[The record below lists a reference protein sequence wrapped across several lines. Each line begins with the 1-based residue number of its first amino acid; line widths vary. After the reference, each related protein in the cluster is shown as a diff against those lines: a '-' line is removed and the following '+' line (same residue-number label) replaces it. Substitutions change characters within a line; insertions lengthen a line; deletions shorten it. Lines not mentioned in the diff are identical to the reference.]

1 MRRKLFFCVI
11 MMLLIPLTMTA
22 RKKKTTSESKEVK
35 KETAYEK
42 LFKGK
47 ACETKKGMITLHKME
62 GKIYFEIPLSLLGKE
77 MLIGSTI
84 TAITD
89 NNFGSVGEKPK
100 MPLHVTFMKTDSVV
114 SLCELSSGHY
124 TPDANIAKRLEE
136 SHRPAIMQVFPVK
149 AYSADSS
156 AVVVDMTDFLLSDEE
171 RLNPFTYWA
180 PATIYPRQLQKVF
193 QKNNSQI
200 ESVKAFDDNISVQ
213 SALTYT
219 VSVRD
224 QMRFYYYQMPFT
236 VVMTR
241 SFILLPEEKMRPRLA
256 DPRISIFYQ
265 GKMEFDTRNRGMEGR
280 YYAQRWRLEPVDE
293 AAYRQGKLV
302 DVKEPIVFYVDD
314 AFPENWKQAIKEGVE
329 VWQDAFE
336 KIGLKNAI
344 VARDFPKDDPEFDP
358 DNLKYSC
365 IRYSPSWIANAMGPS
380 WTDPRTGEI
389 INASVY
395 LYHNLVKLV
404 QDWRFIHTAAV
415 DPDVRRKVLD
425 PETLHDCIRYV
436 VSHEVGHCL
445 SFMHNMS
452 ASAAIPVDSLRSPSF
467 TQKYGTT
474 YSIMD
479 YARNN
484 YVAQPGDKE
493 RGVRLTPP
501 RLGVYD
507 YYTIKWLYTPLPDAR
522 SSEEEVPTLD
532 RWISEKAGDPAYRYG
547 MQQFGGRLDPS
558 SFEEDLGDDAMK
570 AATYG
575 IKNLKYILAN
585 LNEWV
590 AADDKDYTFRQN
602 IYNELIYQYFRYLNH
617 VIYNIGGIYINQR
630 YDGDPLPFYEPVSRE
645 KQERALRFMLAQ
657 LKDMDWLDAPGM
669 QKTLPLM
676 KNISGDLENAI
687 FQGIMSR
694 VGALFL
700 CMEKTDRDH
709 YTPGMYMNQIFDF
722 VFAPTRQGKILTGT
736 DMRLQTKYLSHLIT
750 GSKVTVKGMGGQS
763 MALVNGLALEVPE
776 YIKAKSREVYG
787 VLPVNSVGIFTNQEV
802 SGEALLPEEI
812 QGFGAA
818 YTTGPMQTS
827 MEAIYFD
834 ILKKA
839 RALLKSKIN
848 TGSEETRIHYKLL
861 IHKLDQALES

>member
-1 MRRKLFFCVI
+1 MKLFCCVV
-11 MMLLIPLTMTA
+11 MLLLVPLTMMA
-22 RKKKTTSESKEVK
+22 KKKKTALVSKETK

-47 ACETKKGMITLHKME
+47 DCETKKGMITLHKTE
-62 GKIYFEIPLSLLGKE
+62 GKVYFEIPLSLLGKE

-84 TAITD
+84 TSITD

-100 MPLHVTFMKTDSVV
+100 MPLHVTFTKTDSII
-114 SLCELSSGHY
+114 SLCELSSDYY
-124 TPDANIAKRLEE
+124 TPDENIAKRLVE
-136 SHRPAIMQVFPVK
+136 SHRPAIMQVFPIK
-149 AYSADSS
+149 AYSVDSS
-156 AVVVDMTDFLLSDEE
+156 AVVIDMTDYLVSDEE

-180 PATIYPRQLQKVF
+180 PATAYPRRLQKVF
-193 QKNNSQI
+193 LKNNSQI
-200 ESVKAFDDNISVQ
+200 EDIKAFGDNISVQ

-219 VSVRD
+219 VSVND
-224 QMRFYYYQMPFT
+224 QVRYYYYQMPFT

-241 SFILLPEEKMRPRLA
+241 SFILLPEETMRPRMA
-256 DPRISIFYQ
+256 DPRISIFYR
-265 GKMEFDTRNRGMEGR
+265 GKMEFDQKNRGMEGR

-293 AAYRQGKLV
+293 EAYRQGKLV
-302 DVKEPIVFYVDD
+302 EVKKPIVFYVDD
-314 AFPENWKQAIKEGVE
+314 AFPAAWREAIKEGVE

-344 VARDFPKDDPEFDP
+344 VAKDFPKDDPEFDP

-395 LYHNLVKLV
+395 LYHNLIKLV
-404 QDWRFIHTAAV
+404 QDWRFVHTAAA

-425 PETLHDCIRYV
+425 AKTLHDCIRYV

-507 YYTIKWLYTPLPDAR
+507 YYTIKWLYTPLLDAHTP
-522 SSEEEVPTLD
+522 EDEVATLD
-532 RWISEKAGDPAYRYG
+532 RWIGEKAGDPIYRYG
-547 MQQFGGRLDPS
+547 MQQMGGRIDPS
-558 SFEEDLGDDAMK
+558 AFEEDLGDDAMK

-575 IKNLKYILAN
+575 VKNLKYILAN

-590 AADDKDYTFRQN
+590 GAEDKDYSFRQN
-602 IYNELIYQYFRYLNH
+602 IYNEIVYQYFRYLNH

-630 YDGDPLPFYEPVSRE
+630 YEGDPRPFYESVSRD
-645 KQERALRFMLAQ
+645 KQERALDFMLEQ
-657 LKDMDWLDAPGM
+657 LKNMSWIDAPEL
-669 QKTLPLM
+669 QKVLPLM
-676 KNISGDLENAI
+676 KNMSGDLEDAI
-687 FQGIMSR
+687 FQGLMSR

-700 CMEKTDRDH
+700 CVEKADKDY
-709 YTPGMYMNQIFDF
+709 YTPKMYMDRIFD
-722 VFAPTRQGKILTGT
+722 VIFAPTRQGRSLNGT
-736 DMRLQTKYLSHLIT
+736 DMRLQTKLLSHLIT

-763 MALVNGLALEVPE
+763 MAATAGLALEIPE
-776 YIKAKSREVYG
+776 YVKAKSRERYG
-787 VLPVNSVGIFTNQEV
+787 ILPVNSVGIFTNTEMRK
-802 SGEALLPEEI
+802 EASLPEEI
-812 QGFGAA
+812 QGFGPT
-818 YTTGPMQTS
+818 YTMGPAQAS

-834 ILKKA
+834 MLKKA
-839 RALLKSKIN
+839 RVLLKGKMN
-848 TGSEETRIHYKLL
+848 TGSEETRVHYKLL
-861 IHKLDQALES
+861 VHKLEQALK

>member
-1 MRRKLFFCVI
+1 MKLFYCVV
-11 MMLLIPLTMTA
+11 LLLLVPLTMTA
-22 RKKKTTSESKEVK
+22 RKKKTTSVNKETK
-35 KETAYEK
+35 KETVYEK

-47 ACETKKGMITLHKME
+47 DCETREGMITLHKTD
-62 GKIYFEIPLSLLGKE
+62 GKIYFEIPLSLLGRE

-84 TAITD
+84 TSITD

-100 MPLHVTFMKTDSVV
+100 MPLYVTFMKTDSVV
-114 SLCELSSGHY
+114 SLCELSARYY
-124 TPDANIAKRLEE
+124 TPDENIAKRLEE
-136 SHRPAIMQVFPVK
+136 SHRPAIMQVFPIK

-156 AVVVDMTDFLLSDEE
+156 AVVIDMTDYLVSDEE
-171 RLNPFTYWA
+171 RLNPFSYWA
-180 PATIYPRQLQKVF
+180 PATAYPRQLQKVF

-200 ESVKAFDDNISVQ
+200 EDIKAFGDNISVQ

-219 VSVRD
+219 VTVNDQVRC
-224 QMRFYYYQMPFT
+224 YYYQMPFT

-265 GKMEFDTRNRGMEGR
+265 GKMEFNQKNRGMEGR

-293 AAYRQGKLV
+293 EAYRQGKLV
-302 DVKEPIVFYVDD
+302 EVKKPIVFYVDD
-314 AFPENWKQAIKEGVE
+314 AFPEAWRRAIKEGVE
-329 VWQDAFE
+329 VWQEAFE
-336 KIGLKNAI
+336 QIGLKNAI
-344 VARDFPKDDPEFDP
+344 VAKDFPKDDPEFDP

-395 LYHNLVKLV
+395 LYHNLIKLV
-404 QDWRFIHTAAV
+404 QDWRFVHTAAA

-425 PETLHDCIRYV
+425 AETLHDCLRYV

-467 TQKYGTT
+467 TRKYGTT

-522 SSEEEVPTLD
+522 TPEDEVPVLD
-532 RWISEKAGDPAYRYG
+532 RWIGEKAGNPIYRYG
-547 MQQFGGRLDPS
+547 MQQMGGRMDPS

-575 IKNLKYILAN
+575 VKNLKYILAN

-590 AADDKDYTFRQN
+590 GAEDKDYSFRQN
-602 IYNELIYQYFRYLNH
+602 IYNEIVYQYFRYLNH

-630 YDGDPLPFYEPVSRE
+630 YEGDPLPFYESVSRD
-645 KQERALRFMLAQ
+645 KQERAVNFMLEQ
-657 LKDMDWLDAPGM
+657 LKNMSWIDAPEL
-669 QKTLPLM
+669 QKSLPLM
-676 KNISGDLENAI
+676 KNISGDLEDAI
-687 FQGIMSR
+687 FQGLMSR

-700 CMEKTDRDH
+700 CVEKADKDY
-709 YTPGMYMNQIFDF
+709 YTPKMYMDRIFD
-722 VFAPTRQGKILTGT
+722 VIFAPTRQGRSLNGT
-736 DMRLQTKYLSHLIT
+736 DMRLQTKLLSHLIT

-763 MALVNGLALEVPE
+763 MAATAGLALEIPE
-776 YIKAKSREVYG
+776 YVKAKSRERYG
-787 VLPVNSVGIFTNQEV
+787 ILPVNSVGIFTNTEV
-802 SGEALLPEEI
+802 RKEASLPEEI
-812 QGFGAA
+812 QGFGSA
-818 YTTGPMQTS
+818 YTMGPVQAS

-834 ILKKA
+834 MLKKA
-839 RALLKSKIN
+839 RVLLKGKMN
-848 TGSEETRIHYKLL
+848 TGSEETRVHYKLL
-861 IHKLDQALES
+861 VHKLEQALK

>member
-11 MMLLIPLTMTA
+11 MMLLVPLTMMA
-22 RKKKTTSESKEVK
+22 RKKKTTSENKEVK

-42 LFKGK
+42 LLKGK
-47 ACETKKGMITLHKME
+47 VCETKEGMITLHKID
-62 GKIYFEIPLSLLGKE
+62 GKVYFEVPLSLLGKE

-100 MPLHVTFMKTDSVV
+100 NPLHVTFMKTDSVV
-114 SLCELSSGHY
+114 SLCGVSAGYY
-124 TPDANIAKRLEE
+124 TPDAKIAKRLEE
-136 SHRPAIMQVFPVK
+136 SHRPAIIQVFPVK

-156 AVVVDMTDFLLSDEE
+156 AVVIDMTDYLLSDEE
-171 RLNPFTYWA
+171 RLNPFSYWA
-180 PATIYPRQLQKVF
+180 PATAYPRQLQKVF

-200 ESVKAFDDNISVQ
+200 EGMKAFDDNISVQ

-219 VSVRD
+219 VSVKD
-224 QMRFYYYQMPFT
+224 QVRYYYNQMPFT

-265 GKMEFDTRNRGMEGR
+265 EKMEFDTRNRGMEGR

-293 AAYRQGKLV
+293 EAYRQGKLV

-344 VARDFPKDDPEFDP
+344 VAKDFPKDEPGFDP

-404 QDWRFIHTAAV
+404 QDWRFIHTAAA

-467 TQKYGTT
+467 TREYGTT

-507 YYTIKWLYTPLPDAR
+507 YYTIKWLYSPLLDAR

-532 RWISEKAGDPAYRYG
+532 RWISEKAGDPVYRYG
-547 MQQFGGRLDPS
+547 MQQFSGRLDPS

-590 AADDKDYTFRQN
+590 AAEDKDYSFRQN
-602 IYNELIYQYFRYLNH
+602 IYNELIYQYVRYLNH
-617 VIYNIGGIYINQR
+617 VIYNVGGIDITQR
-630 YDGDPLPFYEPVSRE
+630 YDGDPLPFYEPVSRD

-676 KNISGDLENAI
+676 KNISGDLEDAI
-687 FQGIMSR
+687 FQGVMSR

-722 VFAPTRQGKILTGT
+722 VFAPTRQGKSLTGT

-750 GSKVTVKGMGGQS
+750 GSKVTIKGMGGQS
-763 MALVNGLALEVPE
+763 MAFANGLALEVPE
-776 YIKAKSREVYG
+776 YMKEKSREVYG
-787 VLPVNSVGIFTNQEV
+787 ILPESSVGIFTNREMF
-802 SGEALLPEEI
+802 GEIPLPEKI
-812 QGFGAA
+812 QGFGSA
-818 YTTGPMQTS
+818 YTTGPMQAS

-839 RALLKSKIN
+839 RALLKSKMN
-848 TGSEETRIHYKLL
+848 TGAEETRVHYKLL

>member
-1 MRRKLFFCVI
+1 MRLFCCVA
-11 MMLLIPLTMTA
+11 MLLLVPLTMTA
-22 RKKKTTSESKEVK
+22 RKKKTTSVNKETK
-35 KETAYEK
+35 KETVYEK

-47 ACETKKGMITLHKME
+47 DCETREGMITLHKTD
-62 GKIYFEIPLSLLGKE
+62 GKIYFEIPLSLLGRE

-84 TAITD
+84 TSITD

-100 MPLHVTFMKTDSVV
+100 TPLYVTFMKTDSVV
-114 SLCELSSGHY
+114 SLCELSARYY
-124 TPDANIAKRLEE
+124 TPDENIAKRLEE
-136 SHRPAIMQVFPVK
+136 SHRPAIMQVFPIK

-156 AVVVDMTDFLLSDEE
+156 AVVIDMTDYLVSDEE
-171 RLNPFTYWA
+171 RLNPFSYWA
-180 PATIYPRQLQKVF
+180 PATSYPRQLQKVF

-200 ESVKAFDDNISVQ
+200 EDIKAFGDNISVQ

-219 VSVRD
+219 VTVNDQVRY
-224 QMRFYYYQMPFT
+224 YYYQMPFT
-236 VVMTR
+236 AVMTR
-241 SFILLPEEKMRPRLA
+241 SFILLPKEKMRPRLA

-265 GKMEFDTRNRGMEGR
+265 GKMEFDQKNRGMEGR

-293 AAYRQGKLV
+293 EAYRQGKLV
-302 DVKEPIVFYVDD
+302 EVKKPIVFYVDD
-314 AFPENWKQAIKEGVE
+314 AFPEAWRRAIKEGVE
-329 VWQDAFE
+329 VWQEAFE
-336 KIGLKNAI
+336 QIGLKNAI
-344 VARDFPKDDPEFDP
+344 VAKDFPKDDPEFDP

-395 LYHNLVKLV
+395 LYHNLIKLV
-404 QDWRFIHTAAV
+404 QDWRFVHTAAA

-425 PETLHDCIRYV
+425 AETLHDCLRYV

-467 TQKYGTT
+467 TRKYGTT

-522 SSEEEVPTLD
+522 TPEDEVPVLD
-532 RWISEKAGDPAYRYG
+532 RWIGEKAGNPIYRYG
-547 MQQFGGRLDPS
+547 MQQMSGRMDPS

-575 IKNLKYILAN
+575 VKNLKYILAN

-590 AADDKDYTFRQN
+590 GAEDKDYSFRQN
-602 IYNELIYQYFRYLNH
+602 IYNEIVYQYFRYLNH

-630 YDGDPLPFYEPVSRE
+630 YEGDPLPFYESVSRD
-645 KQERALRFMLAQ
+645 KQERALSFMLDQ
-657 LKDMDWLDAPGM
+657 LKNMSWIDAPEL
-669 QKTLPLM
+669 QKSLPLM
-676 KNISGDLENAI
+676 KNISGDLEDAI
-687 FQGIMSR
+687 FQGLMSR

-700 CMEKTDRDH
+700 CVEKADKDY
-709 YTPGMYMNQIFDF
+709 YTPKMYMDRIFDVIF
-722 VFAPTRQGKILTGT
+722 TPTRQGRSLNGT
-736 DMRLQTKYLSHLIT
+736 DMRLQTKLLSHLIT

-763 MALVNGLALEVPE
+763 MAATAGLALEIPE
-776 YIKAKSREVYG
+776 YVKAKSRERYG
-787 VLPVNSVGIFTNQEV
+787 VLPVNSVGIFTNTEMRK
-802 SGEALLPEEI
+802 EASLPEEI
-812 QGFGAA
+812 QGFGPA
-818 YTTGPMQTS
+818 YTMGPAQAS

-834 ILKKA
+834 MLKKA
-839 RALLKSKIN
+839 RVLLKGKMN
-848 TGSEETRIHYKLL
+848 TGSEETRAHYKLL
-861 IHKLDQALES
+861 VHKLEQALK

>member
-1 MRRKLFFCVI
+1 MRLFCCVA
-11 MMLLIPLTMTA
+11 MLLLVPLTMTA
-22 RKKKTTSESKEVK
+22 RKKKTTSVNKETK
-35 KETAYEK
+35 KETVYEK

-47 ACETKKGMITLHKME
+47 DCETREGMITLHKTD
-62 GKIYFEIPLSLLGKE
+62 GKIYFEIPLSLLGRE
-77 MLIGSTI
+77 MLVGSTI
-84 TAITD
+84 TSITD

-100 MPLHVTFMKTDSVV
+100 MPLYVTFMKTDSVI
-114 SLCELSSGHY
+114 SLCELSARYY
-124 TPDANIAKRLEE
+124 TPDENIAKRLEE
-136 SHRPAIMQVFPVK
+136 SHRPAIMQVFPIK
-149 AYSADSS
+149 AYPADSS
-156 AVVVDMTDFLLSDEE
+156 AVVIDMTDYLVSDEE

-180 PATIYPRQLQKVF
+180 PATAYPRQLQKVF

-200 ESVKAFDDNISVQ
+200 EDIKAFGDNISVQ

-219 VSVRD
+219 VTVNDQVRY
-224 QMRFYYYQMPFT
+224 YYYQMPFT

-265 GKMEFDTRNRGMEGR
+265 GKMEFDQKNRGMEGR

-293 AAYRQGKLV
+293 EAYRQGKLV
-302 DVKEPIVFYVDD
+302 EVKKPIVFYVDD
-314 AFPENWKQAIKEGVE
+314 AFPEAWRRAIKEGVE
-329 VWQDAFE
+329 VWQEAFE
-336 KIGLKNAI
+336 QIGFKNAI
-344 VARDFPKDDPEFDP
+344 VAKDFPKDDPEFDP

-395 LYHNLVKLV
+395 LYHNLIKLV
-404 QDWRFIHTAAV
+404 QDWRFVHTAAA

-425 PETLHDCIRYV
+425 AETLHDCLRYV

-467 TQKYGTT
+467 TRKYGTT

-522 SSEEEVPTLD
+522 TPEDEVPVLD
-532 RWISEKAGDPAYRYG
+532 RWIGEKAGNPIYRYG
-547 MQQFGGRLDPS
+547 MQQMSGRMDPS

-575 IKNLKYILAN
+575 VKNLKYILAN

-590 AADDKDYTFRQN
+590 GAEDKDYSFRQN
-602 IYNELIYQYFRYLNH
+602 IYNEIVYQYFRYLNH

-630 YDGDPLPFYEPVSRE
+630 YEGDPLPFYESVSRD
-645 KQERALRFMLAQ
+645 KQERAVSFMLEQ
-657 LKDMDWLDAPGM
+657 LKNMSWIDAPEL
-669 QKTLPLM
+669 QKSLPLM
-676 KNISGDLENAI
+676 KNISGDLEDAI
-687 FQGIMSR
+687 FQGLMSR

-700 CMEKTDRDH
+700 CVEKADKDY
-709 YTPGMYMNQIFDF
+709 YTPKMYMDRIFDVIF
-722 VFAPTRQGKILTGT
+722 TPTRQGRSLNGT
-736 DMRLQTKYLSHLIT
+736 DMRLQTKLLSHLIT

-763 MALVNGLALEVPE
+763 MAATASLALEIPE
-776 YIKAKSREVYG
+776 YVKAKSRERYG
-787 VLPVNSVGIFTNQEV
+787 VLPVNSVGIFTNTEMRKEP
-802 SGEALLPEEI
+802 SLPEEI
-812 QGFGAA
+812 QGFGPA
-818 YTTGPMQTS
+818 YTMGPAQAS

-834 ILKKA
+834 MLKKA
-839 RALLKSKIN
+839 RVLLKGKMN
-848 TGSEETRIHYKLL
+848 TGSEETRVHYKLL
-861 IHKLDQALES
+861 VHKLEQALK

>member
-11 MMLLIPLTMTA
+11 MMLLVPLTMMA
-22 RKKKTTSESKEVK
+22 RKKKTTSENKEVK
-35 KETAYEK
+35 KETTYEK
-42 LFKGK
+42 LLKGK
-47 ACETKKGMITLHKME
+47 VCETKEGMITLHKID
-62 GKIYFEIPLSLLGKE
+62 GKVYFEVPLSLLGKE

-100 MPLHVTFMKTDSVV
+100 NPLHVTFTKTDSVV
-114 SLCELSSGHY
+114 SLCELSAGYY
-124 TPDANIAKRLEE
+124 TPDAKIAKRLEE
-136 SHRPAIMQVFPVK
+136 SHRPAIIQVFPVK

-156 AVVVDMTDFLLSDEE
+156 AVVIDMTDYLLSDEE
-171 RLNPFTYWA
+171 RLNPFSYWA
-180 PATIYPRQLQKVF
+180 PATAYPRQLQKVF

-200 ESVKAFDDNISVQ
+200 EGMKAFDDNISVQ

-219 VSVRD
+219 VSVKD
-224 QMRFYYYQMPFT
+224 QVRYYYNQMPFT

-265 GKMEFDTRNRGMEGR
+265 EKMEFDTRNRGMEGR
-280 YYAQRWRLEPVDE
+280 YYAQRWRLEPADE
-293 AAYRQGKLV
+293 EAYRQGKLV

-344 VARDFPKDDPEFDP
+344 VAKDFPKDEPGFDP

-404 QDWRFIHTAAV
+404 QDWRFIHTAAA

-467 TQKYGTT
+467 TREYGTT

-507 YYTIKWLYTPLPDAR
+507 YYTIKWLYSPLLDAR

-532 RWISEKAGDPAYRYG
+532 RWISEKAGDPVYRYG
-547 MQQFGGRLDPS
+547 MQQFSGRLDPS

-590 AADDKDYTFRQN
+590 AAEDKDYSFRQN

-630 YDGDPLPFYEPVSRE
+630 YDGDPLPFYEPVSRD

-676 KNISGDLENAI
+676 KNISGDLEDAI
-687 FQGIMSR
+687 FQGVMSR

-722 VFAPTRQGKILTGT
+722 VFAPTRQGKSLTGT

-750 GSKVTVKGMGGQS
+750 GSKVTIKGMGGQS
-763 MALVNGLALEVPE
+763 MAFANGLALEVPE
-776 YIKAKSREVYG
+776 YMKEKSREVYG
-787 VLPVNSVGIFTNQEV
+787 ILPESSVGIFTNREMF
-802 SGEALLPEEI
+802 GEIPLPEKI
-812 QGFGAA
+812 QGFGSA
-818 YTTGPMQTS
+818 YTTGPMQAS

-839 RALLKSKIN
+839 RALLKSKMN
-848 TGSEETRIHYKLL
+848 TGAEETRVHYKLL

>member
-1 MRRKLFFCVI
+1 MRLFCCVA
-11 MMLLIPLTMTA
+11 MLLLVPLTMTA
-22 RKKKTTSESKEVK
+22 RKKKTTSVNKETK
-35 KETAYEK
+35 KETVYEK

-47 ACETKKGMITLHKME
+47 DCETREGMITLHKTD
-62 GKIYFEIPLSLLGKE
+62 GKIYFEIPLSLLGRE

-84 TAITD
+84 TSITD

-100 MPLHVTFMKTDSVV
+100 TPLYVTFMKADSVV
-114 SLCELSSGHY
+114 SLCELSARYY
-124 TPDANIAKRLEE
+124 TPDENIAKRLEE
-136 SHRPAIMQVFPVK
+136 SHRPAIMQVFPIK

-156 AVVVDMTDFLLSDEE
+156 AVVIDMTDYLVSDEE
-171 RLNPFTYWA
+171 RLNPFSYWA
-180 PATIYPRQLQKVF
+180 PATAYPRQLQKVF

-200 ESVKAFDDNISVQ
+200 EDIKAFGDNISVQ

-219 VSVRD
+219 VTVNDQVRY
-224 QMRFYYYQMPFT
+224 YYYQMPFT

-265 GKMEFDTRNRGMEGR
+265 GKMEFNQKNRGMEGR
-280 YYAQRWRLEPVDE
+280 YYAQRWRLEPIDE
-293 AAYRQGKLV
+293 EAYRQGKLV
-302 DVKEPIVFYVDD
+302 EVKKPIVFYVDD
-314 AFPENWKQAIKEGVE
+314 AFPEAWRRAIKEGVE
-329 VWQDAFE
+329 VWQEAFE
-336 KIGLKNAI
+336 QIGFKNAI
-344 VARDFPKDDPEFDP
+344 VAKDFPKDDPEFDP

-395 LYHNLVKLV
+395 LYHNLIKLV
-404 QDWRFIHTAAV
+404 QDWRFVHTAAA

-425 PETLHDCIRYV
+425 AETLHDCLRYV

-467 TQKYGTT
+467 TRKYGTT

-493 RGVRLTPP
+493 RGVCLTPP

-522 SSEEEVPTLD
+522 TPEDEVPVLD
-532 RWISEKAGDPAYRYG
+532 RWIGEKAGNPIYRYG
-547 MQQFGGRLDPS
+547 MQQMGGRMDPS

-575 IKNLKYILAN
+575 VKNLKYILAN

-590 AADDKDYTFRQN
+590 GAEDKDYSFRQN
-602 IYNELIYQYFRYLNH
+602 IYNEIVYQYFRYLNH

-630 YDGDPLPFYEPVSRE
+630 YEGDPLPFYESVSRD
-645 KQERALRFMLAQ
+645 KQERALSFMLEQ
-657 LKDMDWLDAPGM
+657 LKNMSWIDAPEL
-669 QKTLPLM
+669 QKSLPLM
-676 KNISGDLENAI
+676 KNISGDLEDAI
-687 FQGIMSR
+687 FQGLMSR

-700 CMEKTDRDH
+700 CVEKADKDY
-709 YTPGMYMNQIFDF
+709 YTPKMYMDRIFD
-722 VFAPTRQGKILTGT
+722 VIFAPTRQGRSLNGT
-736 DMRLQTKYLSHLIT
+736 DMRLQTKLLSHLIT

-763 MALVNGLALEVPE
+763 MAATAGLALEIPE
-776 YIKAKSREVYG
+776 YVKAKSRERYG
-787 VLPVNSVGIFTNQEV
+787 VLPVNSVGIFTNTEMQKEP
-802 SGEALLPEEI
+802 SLPEEI
-812 QGFGAA
+812 QGFGPA
-818 YTTGPMQTS
+818 YTMGPAQAS

-834 ILKKA
+834 MLKKA
-839 RALLKSKIN
+839 RVLLKGKMN
-848 TGSEETRIHYKLL
+848 TGSEETRVHYKLL
-861 IHKLDQALES
+861 VHKLEQALK

>member
-1 MRRKLFFCVI
+1 MKLFCCVV
-11 MMLLIPLTMTA
+11 MLLLVPLTMMA
-22 RKKKTTSESKEVK
+22 KKKKTALVSKETK

-47 ACETKKGMITLHKME
+47 DCETKKGMITLHKTE
-62 GKIYFEIPLSLLGKE
+62 GKVYFEIPLSLLGKE

-84 TAITD
+84 TSITD

-100 MPLHVTFMKTDSVV
+100 MPLHVTFTKTDSII
-114 SLCELSSGHY
+114 SLCELSSDYY
-124 TPDANIAKRLEE
+124 TPDENIAKRLVE
-136 SHRPAIMQVFPVK
+136 SHRPAIMQVFPIK
-149 AYSADSS
+149 AYSVDSS
-156 AVVVDMTDFLLSDEE
+156 AVVIDMTDYLVSDEE

-180 PATIYPRQLQKVF
+180 PATAYPRRLQKVF
-193 QKNNSQI
+193 LKNNSQI
-200 ESVKAFDDNISVQ
+200 EDIKAFGDNISVQ

-219 VSVRD
+219 VSVND
-224 QMRFYYYQMPFT
+224 QVRYYYYQMPFT

-241 SFILLPEEKMRPRLA
+241 SFILLPEETMRPRMA
-256 DPRISIFYQ
+256 DPRISIFYR
-265 GKMEFDTRNRGMEGR
+265 GKMEFDQKNRGMEGR

-293 AAYRQGKLV
+293 EAYRQGKLV
-302 DVKEPIVFYVDD
+302 EVKKPIVFYVDD
-314 AFPENWKQAIKEGVE
+314 AFPAAWREAIKEGVE

-344 VARDFPKDDPEFDP
+344 VAKDFPKDDPEFDP

-395 LYHNLVKLV
+395 LYHNLIKLV
-404 QDWRFIHTAAV
+404 QDWRFVHTAAA

-425 PETLHDCIRYV
+425 AETLHDCIRYV

-507 YYTIKWLYTPLPDAR
+507 YYTIKWLYTPLLDAHTP
-522 SSEEEVPTLD
+522 EDEVATLD
-532 RWISEKAGDPAYRYG
+532 RWIGEKAGDPIYRYG
-547 MQQFGGRLDPS
+547 MQQMGGRIDPS
-558 SFEEDLGDDAMK
+558 AFEEDLGDDAMK

-575 IKNLKYILAN
+575 VKNLKYILAN

-590 AADDKDYTFRQN
+590 GAEDKDYSFRQN
-602 IYNELIYQYFRYLNH
+602 IYNEIVYQYFRYLNH

-630 YDGDPLPFYEPVSRE
+630 YEGDPRPFYESVSRD
-645 KQERALRFMLAQ
+645 KQERALDFMLEQ
-657 LKDMDWLDAPGM
+657 LKNMSWIDAPEL
-669 QKTLPLM
+669 QKVLPLM
-676 KNISGDLENAI
+676 KNMSGDLEDAI
-687 FQGIMSR
+687 FQGLMSR

-700 CMEKTDRDH
+700 CVEKADKDY
-709 YTPGMYMNQIFDF
+709 YTPKMYMDRIFD
-722 VFAPTRQGKILTGT
+722 VIFAPTRQGRSLNGT
-736 DMRLQTKYLSHLIT
+736 DMRLQTKLLSHLIT

-763 MALVNGLALEVPE
+763 MAATAGLALEIPE
-776 YIKAKSREVYG
+776 YVKAKSRERYG
-787 VLPVNSVGIFTNQEV
+787 ILPVNSVGIFTNTEMRKET
-802 SGEALLPEEI
+802 SLPEEI
-812 QGFGAA
+812 QGFGPT
-818 YTTGPMQTS
+818 YTMGPAQAS

-834 ILKKA
+834 MLKKA
-839 RALLKSKIN
+839 RVLLKGKMN
-848 TGSEETRIHYKLL
+848 TGSEETRVHYKLL
-861 IHKLDQALES
+861 VHKLEQALK